1 MYTFWLHLYFILY
14 FFGSQIIGLQPGS
27 LFLQFSTFLQISFAL
42 TSNPLFSLN
51 FKNPLLH
58 DKPIGATP
66 NNLQPLL

>member
-1 MYTFWLHLYFILY
+1 MVMHFELADLSAVSATMDSGACPYK
-14 FFGSQIIGLQPGS
+14 S
-27 LFLQFSTFLQISFAL
+27 LRSSTMSFAL